1 MSAWLAAFLFTELV
15 ETPIYTRALRDAR
28 EGVRDDEAAQATLA
42 RAIAIAFAAS
52 ALTHPIVWFV
62 MPRLIPGDY
71 LTMVA
76 IAEAFA
82 VLAEAAWMRA
92 FGLRRALLW
101 ALFAN
106 ASSLCIGL
114 ILRRTFG
121 WP

>member
-1 MSAWLAAFLFTELV
+1 MSAWLAAFLFTEAV
-15 ETPIYTRALRDAR
+15 ETPIYTWALRDLR
-28 EGVRDDEAAQATLA
+28 EGREQDQAAQAKLA

-76 IAEAFA
+76 VAEAFA

-106 ASSLCIGL
+106 AASLCLGL
-114 ILRRTFG
+114 LSRRMFG
-121 WP
+121 MP